1 MVSPQVQET
10 WSSSCLSG
18 PNLGVPD
25 RSTVMGSFFSA
36 REARSTS
43 LSFYPHRSGRRTG
56 SLTAS
61 VTSSLITWRAACPL
75 SLLGVSFVSGNQWRG
90 NPELALRPGQEDLGS
105 AALSLWELGQL
116 SVGPSPSSK
125 APRERFPSS
134 SNFINM
140 FTRLRCIVEMYIPTH
155 PVQTA
160 PIFIFF
166 KTKEDVRLALY
177 AVCF

>member
-25 RSTVMGSFFSA
+25 RSTVVGSFFSA

-61 VTSSLITWRAACPL
+61 VTSSLTTWRAACPL
-75 SLLGVSFVSGNQWRG
+75 SLPGVSFVSGNQWRG
-90 NPELALRPGQEDLGS
+90 NPELALRCAQVRRTWALLLS
-105 AALSLWELGQL
+105 AYGNWGNCLWAHHLLQ
-116 SVGPSPSSK
+116 K
-125 APRERFPSS
+125 PRERGF
-134 SNFINM
+134 
-140 FTRLRCIVEMYIPTH
+140 LQ
-155 PVQTA
+155 VQ
-160 PIFIFF
+160 IS
-166 KTKEDVRLALY
+166 
-177 AVCF
+177 